1 MSPDIYHSQK
11 AITAQHSG
19 MSSPRHESTPRACLS
34 AARVNSI
41 PADTSDRLLAHS
53 IMLACRPELQARHTA
68 FKRGSAYL
76 ERYCLLIAFTA
87 YLEAAQRTGADMT
100 FEEWMAARPDVGQ
113 ARDAILENPAGEPRA
128 VEA

>member
-1 MSPDIYHSQK
+1 
-11 AITAQHSG
+11 
-19 MSSPRHESTPRACLS
+19 
-34 AARVNSI
+34 
-41 PADTSDRLLAHS
+41 
-53 IMLACRPELQARHTA
+53 MLTCRPELQARHTA

-113 ARDAILENPAGEPRA
+113 ARDAILENPAGELVQWVHVVSHKMARSL
-128 VEA
+128 

>member
-1 MSPDIYHSQK
+1 M
-11 AITAQHSG
+11 G
-19 MSSPRHESTPRACLS
+19 PRLVYLESAPLNSLVPLLPELAAAGPYDFIRCL
-34 AARVNSI
+34 RTRHGV
-41 PADTSDRLLAHS
+41 R
-53 IMLACRPELQARHTA
+53 CRPEIQARHTA

-113 ARDAILENPAGEPRA
+113 ARDSILENPAGVTWDRA
-128 VEA
+128 QQCGD

>member
-1 MSPDIYHSQK
+1 
-11 AITAQHSG
+11 
-19 MSSPRHESTPRACLS
+19 L
-34 AARVNSI
+34 
-41 PADTSDRLLAHS
+41 
-53 IMLACRPELQARHTA
+53 LACRPELQARHTA

-113 ARDAILENPAGEPRA
+113 ARDAILENPAGEAAQWFHIVSHWMARSLRPT
-128 VEA
+128 